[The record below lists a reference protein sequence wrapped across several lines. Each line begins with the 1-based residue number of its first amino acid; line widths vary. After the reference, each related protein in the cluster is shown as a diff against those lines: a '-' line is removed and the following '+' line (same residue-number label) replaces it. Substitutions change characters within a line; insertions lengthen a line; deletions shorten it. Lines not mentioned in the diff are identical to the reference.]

1 MQEVLDEIVQIL
13 TEDKFKNK
21 LAVIFAGYEED
32 MGELFEINP
41 GLKSRIS
48 TKIKFEDFSV
58 EDSSAL
64 LQMRLQQKS
73 LHLSDEAKSLLNPL
87 LYKYQAAPHWS
98 NGRDVE
104 TLGKC
109 IYQEQATRLAALNNE
124 HDFNN
129 EISLDVLSKAISTCI
144 RQKGNKVHLSHIKV
158 GNFYHGIFSS
168 SKFKFKNLTINE
180 FFIFRLTRRAQLRF
194 LLMT

>member
-13 TEDKFKNK
+13 TEEKFKNK

-48 TKIKFEDFSV
+48 TTIKFEDFSV
-58 EDSSAL
+58 ENSSTL
-64 LQMRLQQKS
+64 LQLRLQQKS
-73 LHLSDEAKSLLNPL
+73 LHLSDEAKSQLSPL

-109 IYQEQATRLAALNNE
+109 IYQDQATRLAALNIE

-144 RQKGNKVHLSHIKV
+144 MQKGNKV
-158 GNFYHGIFSS
+158 N
-168 SKFKFKNLTINE
+168 
-180 FFIFRLTRRAQLRF
+180 
-194 LLMT
+194 